1 ARGETLL
8 FTQQQQQQQQQQRS
22 IGTQESTGVRGRTDL
37 NGGSSSGGGDAIRQP
52 LLLTEAS
59 EQPTAA
65 ASLANKMTASAS
77 SSNGGGGGD
86 KSKRKQIMTRAR
98 KHPTVDRIITVL
110 QDKRFEDDQAD
121 QIQDLQLPML
131 RKVLNVIFIALGVVF
146 LLGVIV
152 VIIYTSLASAR
163 AREE

>member
-8 FTQQQQQQQQQQRS
+8 FTQQQQQPAAAADP

-52 LLLTEAS
+52 LFRQRPRES
-59 EQPTAA
+59 CQQND
-65 ASLANKMTASAS
+65 SQRQQQQRRRRR
-77 SSNGGGGGD
+77 D

-110 QDKRFEDDQAD
+110 QDKRFSRMTK
-121 QIQDLQLPML
+121 PTKS
-131 RKVLNVIFIALGVVF
+131 R
-146 LLGVIV
+146 
-152 VIIYTSLASAR
+152 IYNCRCCENKRTS
-163 AREE
+163 